1 MHLRVCLLPKGCY
14 PFPANSETMRKFAIV
29 LILFIIIIFGG
40 TFGYMLFEHLPFWD
54 SMYLTIITIATV
66 GYGDLVPIHPEGKVF
81 TIFLLFAGAGM
92 VMYTLGKITEAMVE
106 GSLRKILERRM
117 MDKRIARLRNHY
129 IICGFGRIGEV
140 ICEILDDAGR
150 SFVVIDRDEEVL
162 KEIDSLGY
170 ISVAGEAAEDD
181 ILLAAGIERASG
193 LIGVVST
200 DADNLFITLTARGLN
215 PKLFILARSSGSRG
229 TRTKL
234 LRAGASKVISPY
246 YIGARRMAQLIL
258 RPTVTD
264 FIDLAMY
271 AGELGLKLEEILVS
285 ENALF
290 VNRNLMESGIRKR
303 HDVIVVAIKREG
315 GEMLFNP
322 KQDTMIMSGDIMI
335 VLGEAAHIIALERDA
350 QQ

>member
-1 MHLRVCLLPKGCY
+1 
-14 PFPANSETMRKFAIV
+14 
-29 LILFIIIIFGG
+29 
-40 TFGYMLFEHLPFWD
+40 
-54 SMYLTIITIATV
+54 
-66 GYGDLVPIHPEGKVF
+66 
-81 TIFLLFAGAGM
+81 
-92 VMYTLGKITEAMVE
+92 
-106 GSLRKILERRM
+106 
-117 MDKRIARLRNHY
+117 MDKKIARLHDHY
-129 IICGFGRIGEV
+129 IICGFGRIGDV
-140 ICEILDDAGR
+140 ICEILADAGR
-150 SFVVIDRDEEVL
+150 PFVVIERDEEVL
-162 KEIDSLGY
+162 KELDNLGY
-170 ISVAGEAAEDD
+170 IAVAGEAAEDD

-193 LIGVVST
+193 LIAVVST

-285 ENALF
+285 ENASF
-290 VNRNLMESGIRKR
+290 ANKNLMDTGIRKR
-303 HDVIVVAIKREG
+303 HDVIVVAVKREG

-322 KQDTMIMSGDIMI
+322 KPDTMIMPGDIMI
-335 VLGEAAHIIALERDA
+335 VLGEAAHIIALEREA
-350 QQ
+350 